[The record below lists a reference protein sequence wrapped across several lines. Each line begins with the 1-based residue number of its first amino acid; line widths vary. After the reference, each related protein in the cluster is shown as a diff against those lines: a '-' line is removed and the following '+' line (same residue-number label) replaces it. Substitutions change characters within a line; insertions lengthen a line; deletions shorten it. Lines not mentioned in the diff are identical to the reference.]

1 MNKYITN
8 DWQHR
13 SHEQYWCID
22 KYYYTSPQQIKDNI
36 IKWTINSC
44 EKALRG
50 YFNFDIR
57 KTKIV

>member
-1 MNKYITN
+1 MDNIAHMNNT
-8 DWQHR
+8 DVL
-13 SHEQYWCID
+13 ID

-44 EKALRG
+44 EKALRS
-50 YFNFDIR
+50 YFNFDMR